1 MNNILTMRKKLLVF
15 LLFFSSYTVSPQD
28 VKIISHHTID
38 SLQDLLSGS
47 EVTDQITVL
56 NALASYY
63 APFDF
68 DSSIMYASQAIRLAT
83 VYTNT
88 TNVALV
94 KANIGNAYYYK
105 MDFKNALLSYLSALK
120 ILEENQEWKAS
131 GDICLQLGNINFLI
145 RRSEK
150 AISYY
155 HKALTYY
162 QESGDEISSSAVYEA
177 MSLAMDNLNYKPK
190 DSALIYGHK
199 LLKYAQKINDP
210 YREAFAY
217 IIIGQINLGDEN
229 SVVKKHKALA
239 YNDSALIIATR
250 FKYED
255 LITVVFFNLGCY
267 YDRSSPFFELTG
279 DLDVSRSY
287 FEKAFTVANNIRS
300 SYLMAMILNSLANID
315 IEERKYAQAEIK
327 LNESEARFNDFFQ
340 SDWKKNN
347 LIVTVYSFQKIMDY
361 FLAQRERNNM
371 YNSRYKLAM
380 AKGAYKKATEYLI
393 SYYQSRDTMNA
404 AQQVR
409 QLELLMAEADAE
421 KTDQK
426 IRMLSQENELNQLRL
441 STTRYLLAGVGLG
454 VFIFSMFLLL
464 IFQRKRFKAEQK
476 SLLLEQKL
484 LRSQMNPHFIF
495 NSLAS
500 IQNFVI
506 NENSDQASI
515 YLSRFSQL
523 IRNILD
529 NSIEE
534 YVSLEKEISTIE
546 NYLELQ
552 KVRYAGQFEYVI
564 AVDKEIDKENMQI
577 PPMLAQPFIENAI
590 EHGLRHRKTKGHID
604 IRFHLDG
611 GLIRFE
617 VEDDGVGRIKSHEIE
632 AKHKPGHRSMATS
645 LTRDRLNTLNKKL
658 KYKIQLEIIDLTDSM
673 GNACGT
679 KVSFGIPVLLK

>member
-1 MNNILTMRKKLLVF
+1 MRKKIF
-15 LLFFSSYTVSPQD
+15 ILLFFFSSFTASPQD
-28 VKIISHHTID
+28 IKIISHHTID
-38 SLQDLLSGS
+38 SLQNLISTSDI
-47 EVTDQITVL
+47 TDQITIL
-56 NALASYY
+56 NTLASYY

-68 DSSIMYASQAIRLAT
+68 DTSIMYASQAIRLAT
-83 VYTNT
+83 VYSNT

-120 ILEENQEWKAS
+120 ILEENNEWKAS

-155 HKALTYY
+155 HKALGYY
-162 QESGDEISSSAVYEA
+162 QASGDEISSSAVYEA

-190 DSALIYGHK
+190 DSALIYGNK
-199 LLKYAQKINDP
+199 LLKYSQKINDH
-210 YREAFAY
+210 YREALAY
-217 IIIGQINLGDEN
+217 IIIGQIYLGDDN
-229 SVVKKHKALA
+229 SVIKKQKALA
-239 YNDSALIIATR
+239 YNDSALIIATKH
-250 FKYED
+250 KYDD
-255 LITVVFFNLGCY
+255 LISIIYLNLGCY

-279 DLDVSRSY
+279 DLALSQSY
-287 FEKAFTVANNIRS
+287 FGKAYTVANNIGS

-327 LNESEARFNDFFQ
+327 LNESEARFNNFFQ
-340 SDWKKNN
+340 FDWKKNN
-347 LIVTVYSFQKIMDY
+347 LIITVY
-361 FLAQRERNNM
+361 FLALRERNNM
-371 YNSRYKLAM
+371 YNSRFKLAM
-380 AKGAYKKATEYLI
+380 AKGEYKKAVEYLN
-393 SYYQSRDTMNA
+393 SYYLSRDTMNA

-426 IRMLSQENELNQLRL
+426 IRLLSQENELNRLRL
-441 STTRYLLAGVGLG
+441 LKTRYLLAGAGSG
-454 VFIFSMFLLL
+454 IFIFSLFLLL
-464 IFQRKRFKAEQK
+464 FFQRKRFKAEQK

-515 YLSRFSQL
+515 YLSRFSNL

-534 YVSLEKEISTIE
+534 YVPLEKEISTIE

-552 KVRYAGQFEYVI
+552 KVRFAGQFEWVI
-564 AVDKEIDKENMQI
+564 TVNEMIDDANMLI

-590 EHGLRHRKTKGHID
+590 EHGIRHRDTKGHID
-604 IRFHLDG
+604 IRFHLEE

-617 VEDDGVGRIKSHEIE
+617 VEDDGVGRVKSHEIE
-632 AKHKPGHRSMATS
+632 AKHKPRHRSMATS

-658 KYKIQLEIIDLTDSM
+658 KYKIRLEIIDLTDSM

-679 KVSFGIPVLLK
+679 KVTFGIPVLLK